1 MIALTRAHP
10 TGCPHFPGV
19 CSSAVLLIYADVD
32 AAPPIAGVDRCG
44 VIRPYPPSVDIATD
58 NMYRVIMSTPGGATS
73 PRYVGAAELLALLGV
88 GRTRL
93 ATLTGQ
99 PDFPK
104 AAIVLRMGSIWT
116 LEEVIAW
123 ADRKGRTLNLTCL
136 AVDVQAGGDPSPQKG
151 E

>member
-1 MIALTRAHP
+1 
-10 TGCPHFPGV
+10 
-19 CSSAVLLIYADVD
+19 
-32 AAPPIAGVDRCG
+32 
-44 VIRPYPPSVDIATD
+44 
-58 NMYRVIMSTPGGATS
+58 MSTPSGTTP

-123 ADRKGRTLNLTCL
+123 AQRKGRALNLASL
-136 AVDVQAGGDPSPQKG
+136 PVDGQAGGKSSPPG
-151 E
+151 SSE